1 MSYTINIYIPI
12 LLWIYYSNF
21 NTVNSLIIKI
31 IETNPY
37 LKNKLIEYSWH
48 YMKIKTV
55 TEKKYNYLSKKI
67 NNIIHPLL
75 TLIFE
80 KEEEQ
85 NILFIKDG
93 SLLDKTSYMYIKKYN
108 KNTDYDMILYE
119 WKIPESDKYDNYILR
134 FEHINN
140 VNDKFKTSKVSL
152 LAVELCIKRENKVEE
167 VYAIDFKKNNYYI
180 VNNVLF
186 DKNFLTYW
194 CNNVLKTELNDSYE
208 VSFFDNN
215 MTHHTLKN
223 TDSIKILSD
232 DFEIISS
239 N

>member
-1 MSYTINIYIPI
+1 MDI
-12 LLWIYYSNF
+12 LFNF
-21 NTVNSLIIKI
+21 NTVNSLIFKI

-37 LKNKLIEYSWH
+37 LKNKLIKYSWH

-55 TEKKYNYLSKKI
+55 TEKNIIIYLKI

-140 VNDKFKTSKVSL
+140 VSDKFKTSKVSL
-152 LAVELCIKRENKVEE
+152 LAVELYKGKT
-167 VYAIDFKKNNYYI
+167 KKKYMQLILKKDYYI

-186 DKNFLTYW
+186 DKIFLTYW
-194 CNNVLKTELNDSYE
+194 CNNVLKTELNDTYE

-223 TDSIKILSD
+223 TDSIKYYQMILK
-232 DFEIISS
+232 
-239 N
+239 